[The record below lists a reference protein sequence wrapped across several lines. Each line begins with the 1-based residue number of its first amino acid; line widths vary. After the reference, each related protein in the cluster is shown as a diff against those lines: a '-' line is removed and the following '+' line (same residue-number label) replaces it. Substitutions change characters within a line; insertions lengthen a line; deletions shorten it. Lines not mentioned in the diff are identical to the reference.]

1 MNDFKIEWDL
11 AKTELQLQVWNKLES
26 LVDEL
31 DSASDD
37 WEKYRPEERP
47 EEMTEKELKKLTKSE
62 LIEQCLSMQTTMN
75 VELDDIGTSIKETL
89 ESILEPCRDDL
100 LDLRRKAEGILNR
113 LTFVK
118 LFG

>member
-1 MNDFKIEWDL
+1 VNSFKIEWDL
-11 AKTELQLQVWNKLES
+11 AKTELQLQVWNGLES
-26 LVDEL
+26 LVAEL

-37 WEKYRPEERP
+37 WERYRLEERP

-62 LIEQCLSMQTTMN
+62 LIEQCLSMQADMN
-75 VELDDIGTSIKETL
+75 EELDGVGTLIKETL
-89 ESILEPCRDDL
+89 ESILEPHRDDL
-100 LDLRRKAEGILNR
+100 LGLRRKAEDILDR